1 LKAAALSTVLFGG
14 VLKAGRLIAGKD
26 CPLTPCEPHAR
37 SALASFTRISSPFSA
52 IRPGDK
58 IAELRKRRAPFIVR
72 THRALSSP
80 QDDITIMNNGTA
92 YFLSDRAKPLA
103 QYPHARRVNGFLF
116 VSGTSSRRP
125 DNVIE
130 GATLRS
136 DGDFDLDIRVQTKA
150 VIENI
155 RTILQASGADLAHL
169 VDLTVFLTDMRH
181 YAGFNEVYNSYF
193 DAETGPTRT
202 TVAVSQLP
210 HPHLLI
216 EIKALAVDPQAPGES
231 QC

>member
-1 LKAAALSTVLFGG
+1 
-14 VLKAGRLIAGKD
+14 
-26 CPLTPCEPHAR
+26 
-37 SALASFTRISSPFSA
+37 
-52 IRPGDK
+52 
-58 IAELRKRRAPFIVR
+58 
-72 THRALSSP
+72 
-80 QDDITIMNNGTA
+80 MNNGTA

-130 GATLRS
+130 GATPRS

-155 RTILQASGADLAHL
+155 RTIVQAAGADLAHL

-216 EIKALAVDPQAPGES
+216 EIKAVAVAPQGPGES